1 MRSPPQIGVEA
12 LPQAHGVVMSIE
24 KLIDHERELI
34 TVMVC
39 EGSAGW
45 SGTSLG
51 SQYQHD
57 FSSN

>member
-12 LPQAHGVVMSIE
+12 LPQAHRVVMSIE
-24 KLIDHERELI
+24 KLIDHEHELI

-45 SGTSLG
+45 SGKRLKARLPT
-51 SQYQHD
+51 
-57 FSSN
+57 